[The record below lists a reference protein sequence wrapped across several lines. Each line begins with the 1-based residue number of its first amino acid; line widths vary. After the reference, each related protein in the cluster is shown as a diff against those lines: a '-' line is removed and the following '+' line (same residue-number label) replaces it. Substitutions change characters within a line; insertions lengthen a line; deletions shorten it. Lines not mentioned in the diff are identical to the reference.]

1 MEVYTL
7 KNGVEIPCLGFG
19 TYKTTVNGDCSSIK
33 LAIEA
38 GYRYFD
44 TASFYNTEEA
54 LGTAVKESG
63 IPREEFFLVSKLWK
77 TEMGYEETKKALTS
91 SLECLQTD
99 YLDGYLIHWPRSSE
113 QADWKEECLATWRA
127 LEEAYEAGRVR
138 AIGCSNFLP
147 HHLDWILKNCRIQP
161 MMNQLELHPGYMQLE
176 AVRYCKEH
184 DIVLQAW
191 SPLGRLRVMDNKL
204 IGELAEKYQV
214 SKAQI
219 CLRFLYQQNIIPIP
233 KASSLER
240 MRENQDIFSFEIEQ
254 EDMYRLLCMP
264 QCGWSKE
271 YPDPELAEKI
281 NTAVV

>member
-19 TYKTTVNGDCSSIK
+19 TYKTTVNGDSSSIK

-63 IPREEFFLVSKLWK
+63 ISRKEFFLVSKLWK

-91 SLECLQTD
+91 SLERLQTD

-113 QADWKEECLATWRA
+113 QADWKGECLATWRA

-204 IGELAEKYQV
+204 IGELAAKYQV